1 MIFKTIPQNGAS
13 WQNPLLYTIE
23 FDQPKEQVAVEI
35 YDQISAQTM
44 GVVMLYN
51 VESAEIDI
59 APYIR
64 SVKAQIDILERRSGV
79 IQSSYDAC
87 RIVLNIDG
95 ESSEQ
100 RLFWRSDISGLSF
113 KFFSEPVPNDTIAQ
127 GEVIRLSFFATDT
140 IEIIVNKELAGVT
153 SRYAMRTL
161 GIPSDVAI
169 EVKNVMDGERIE
181 MIVRLNSQQS
191 TVYNYRVVKRDSS
204 AIRLAWINVSGG
216 LEAYTF
222 AQSIKRR
229 VEVKAEDVE
238 AESGW
243 YRRIASARVVRG
255 LIMAGAM
262 QSEVDRVMEMLL
274 SSKVYRCDGF
284 DSMLVHLLT
293 DTIAYD
299 DHGKLRR
306 LEFDIEEEW
315 KGGRYE

>member
-13 WQNPLLYTIE
+13 WLNPLLYTIE
-23 FDQPKEQVAVEI
+23 FDQPQEQVAVEI
-35 YDQISAQTM
+35 YDQISAQTL

-64 SVKAQIDILERRSGV
+64 SVKAQVDILGRNSSI

-87 RIVLNIDG
+87 RIVLIVDG
-95 ESSEQ
+95 ESSNQ
-100 RLFWRSDISGLSF
+100 RLFWRSDIRGLSF
-113 KFFSEPVPNDTIAQ
+113 KFFSEPIPNDTIAE

-140 IEIIVNKELAGVT
+140 VEIIVNKVLAGT
-153 SRYAMRTL
+153 TGRYAMRTL

-169 EVKNVMDGERIE
+169 QINNVMDGEQIE

-191 TVYNYRVVKRDSS
+191 TVYNFRVVKRDRS
-204 AIRLAWINVSGG
+204 AVRLAWINASGG

-229 VEVKAEDVE
+229 VTVKAEDVE

-262 QSEVDRVMEMLL
+262 QSEVDRALDLLL
-274 SSKVYRCDGF
+274 SPRVYRCDG
-284 DSMLVHLLT
+284 SECMPVQLLT